1 MKLNINKIKLYMG
14 MARVAFRLVE
24 GAQDWYEKV
33 TDAESDGGDDI
44 TLDEYFDLV
53 PLFEDAIKD
62 GLGLAVNV
70 SIEPKEVD

>member
-14 MARVAFRLVE
+14 LAKVAYKLIE
-24 GAQDWYEKV
+24 GAQKWYEES
-33 TDAESDGGDDI
+33 TDDSGDGGSEI
-44 TLDEYFDLV
+44 TIDEYFDLV

-70 SIEPKEVD
+70 SISPKED